1 MAVETTVTLTDELIK
16 YIDKLYLERS
26 VALNIHTEGA
36 KEKTLSKNSGKTV
49 TWNRRSPKAVATT
62 ALTEGV
68 TPTESQITTNKVTA
82 TLAGYG
88 NWEKISSLLYN
99 TGLDAEA
106 KESIEVMGQNASE
119 TIDTLVRN
127 ELHAGGTVQFAAG
140 RANLAAM
147 TADDVLTLAEIRKAV
162 RALKKKNALT
172 YGDGFFLGKIGPDTS
187 YNLMADTA
195 WLDAQKYTARKELY
209 RGEVGSIHKVRFLEA
224 SSNQMS
230 EKGGASN
237 LVDVYS
243 NFIHGKEAFGTVD
256 LSGQGRKKL
265 IIKRSDSGDTSNP
278 LNQFHTIGWKAE
290 AFATK
295 TLNPDWIVNIKTGA
309 KD

>member
-1 MAVETTVTLTDELIK
+1 MAVETTITLDPELLK
-16 YIDKLYLERS
+16 YLDKTFLERS

-36 KEKTLSKNSGKTV
+36 KEKKLGKNSGKTV
-49 TWNRRSPKAVATT
+49 TWTRRSPKDAATT

-68 TPTESQITTNKVTA
+68 TPAESAIVTSKVTA

-88 NWEKISSLLYN
+88 NWEKISSLLYE
-99 TGLDAEA
+99 TGIDSDA
-106 KESIEVMGQNASE
+106 KESIETMGQNASE

-127 ELHAGGTVQFAAG
+127 ELHTGATVQFANG
-140 RANLAAM
+140 RSTLATV

-162 RALKKKNALT
+162 RTLKKKNAIV
-172 YGDGFFLGKIGPDTS
+172 YDDGFFLGKIGPDTS
-187 YNLMADTA
+187 YNLMADAA

-224 SSNQMS
+224 SSNQRS
-230 EKGGASN
+230 EASTTT
-237 LVDVYS
+237 VYS

-256 LSGQGRKKL
+256 LSGFGRKKL
-265 IIKRSDSGDTSNP
+265 IIKKSDSGDTSNP

-295 TLNPDWIVNIKTGA
+295 VLNADWIINIKTGA